1 MSIQIQY
8 IINKRYSLQNLSDE
22 DFEILLPNLALE
34 LESKG
39 VLYENYTD
47 IEIEKDWKS
56 LCKKPLDKTKTNISA
71 TCVGGMKIIRKHMKH
86 FYDVSNYKG
95 VSIRSLWKKEYLEK
109 ALRFN
114 RKYHSTPYSSEII
127 RSLSFTNGLGKIT
140 MYRPLMARNIAHYF
154 DAKSVLDVCVGWGGR
169 LLGVKSLGNNVSYT
183 GIEPCVKT
191 FNGLCKI
198 CDELNI
204 NENTIL
210 VNNTAQVF
218 LNELD
223 KNVRYD
229 MALTSPPYYNLEIYS
244 DEETQSIQLQPLGK
258 VEPNIQPLGKV
269 EPNIQPSNL
278 QPIKIDLA
286 QPFLKVEVEVD
297 YDLWLKQFLE
307 PVIIGVINHVTY
319 SCWSIKNFKTDKKY
333 NLFDDVVR
341 IHSENGWEML
351 DVTFTMANSKRPGS
365 KTSESDKKTEETTYI
380 FIQST
385 FGKG

>member
-229 MALTSPPYYNLEIYS
+229 MALTSPPYY
-244 DEETQSIQLQPLGK
+244 QPLG
-258 VEPNIQPLGKV
+258 QV
-269 EPNIQPSNL
+269 EPNIQPSNP

>member
-1 MSIQIQY
+1 
-8 IINKRYSLQNLSDE
+8 
-22 DFEILLPNLALE
+22 
-34 LESKG
+34 
-39 VLYENYTD
+39 
-47 IEIEKDWKS
+47 
-56 LCKKPLDKTKTNISA
+56 
-71 TCVGGMKIIRKHMKH
+71 
-86 FYDVSNYKG
+86 
-95 VSIRSLWKKEYLEK
+95 
-109 ALRFN
+109 
-114 RKYHSTPYSSEII
+114 
-127 RSLSFTNGLGKIT
+127 
-140 MYRPLMARNIAHYF
+140 
-154 DAKSVLDVCVGWGGR
+154 
-169 LLGVKSLGNNVSYT
+169 
-183 GIEPCVKT
+183 
-191 FNGLCKI
+191 
-198 CDELNI
+198 
-204 NENTIL
+204 
-210 VNNTAQVF
+210 
-218 LNELD
+218 
-223 KNVRYD
+223 